1 MLIKKQ
7 WLKKNT
13 IFFWRLKGAPKT
25 LKRKKKNFFWKG
37 TKKNSKK
44 TRQIFFFQ
52 IEGRIR
58 VKKNALQYKRAI
70 SKKNKTKKKTLEI
83 HKQKKVLKKHFFFLL
98 NCLFQTFFFILYVL
112 FQHLI
117 FYQEFLILILNFVLK
132 KYILYQNI
140 LIFSMFLHITF

>member
-1 MLIKKQ
+1 MEGRVAGEGHKKNTTLQKKVLIKKQ

-70 SKKNKTKKKTLEI
+70 SKKNKTKKKAR
-83 HKQKKVLKKHFFFLL
+83 
-98 NCLFQTFFFILYVL
+98 
-112 FQHLI
+112 
-117 FYQEFLILILNFVLK
+117 
-132 KYILYQNI
+132 KYINKKK
-140 LIFSMFLHITF
+140 F